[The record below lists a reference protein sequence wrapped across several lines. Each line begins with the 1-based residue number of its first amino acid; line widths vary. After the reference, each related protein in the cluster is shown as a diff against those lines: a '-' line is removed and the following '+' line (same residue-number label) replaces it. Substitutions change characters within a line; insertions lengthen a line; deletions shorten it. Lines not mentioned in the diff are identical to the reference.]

1 MIDKKGGEIVSE
13 TKPQEKKGFI
23 QKFAA
28 AGNKVPNPIVL
39 FLWAILIVLVLA
51 AIFSGTEFLIPGAE
65 DPSKITSLFNAAGLQ
80 YILTS
85 LFSNFSSMSII
96 PILIAMAAAVGI
108 GEKAGFWEA
117 LIVRC
122 FKNIPDKLLIFLF
135 LFICINGNLMSDA
148 SLIIFPT
155 LGAIL
160 FQSRKRSPLLGITL
174 AYCGYLGGLS
184 ANVLLAST
192 DANVS
197 ALTETAMQTLDITRN
212 LTITVASNWLF
223 MAVSAVMLA
232 AVGTFV
238 TLRFVEPAISK
249 EPNVDWNAEFDP
261 AALEVTRAQTRG
273 LRAAGITALVYIGLV
288 LVTVVPKGGILRNA
302 VGGILPK
309 SPFMSSIVPLL
320 AILFALLGIVYGKAA
335 KTLHG
340 SQEVISA
347 AIKGINSITSALLA
361 IFVVAQF
368 NAYLT
373 KTNLA
378 SYLAVSGANWLKSM
392 NMSGIPTIVA
402 LVIFVM
408 LLNFIAGSVSS
419 KWAMISTIIVPM
431 MALLGYHPAY
441 AQCVYR
447 VGDALTNSINP
458 IMYYIPMILAVFR
471 KYKKDAGIGTVVA
484 YQFPFFVAFF
494 ILWTLML
501 ILWFLTGW
509 PLGPGGPVFI
519 N

>member
-1 MIDKKGGEIVSE
+1 MSE
-13 TKPQEKKGFI
+13 NTPQEKTEKKGFI

-28 AGNKVPNPIVL
+28 FGNKFPHPIVL
-39 FLWAILIVLVLA
+39 FLWAILVVLVLA
-51 AIFSGTEFLIPGAE
+51 WIFNGTEFTIPGNE
-65 DPSKITSLFNAAGLQ
+65 TPSKITSLFNAAGLQ
-80 YILTS
+80 YILTT
-85 LFSNFSSMSII
+85 LFSNFSGMSIV

-160 FQSRKRSPLLGITL
+160 FQSRKKSPLLGITL

-197 ALTETAMQTLDITRN
+197 ALTETAMQTLDITKN
-212 LTITVASNWLF
+212 LTITVASNWFF
-223 MAVSAVMLA
+223 MAASAVMLA
-232 AVGTFV
+232 AVGTFI
-238 TLRFVEPAISK
+238 TLRFVEPAVNK
-249 EPNVDWNAEFDP
+249 EPNVDWEAEFDP
-261 AALEVTRAQTRG
+261 AALEVTKEQTKG
-273 LRAAGITALVYIGLV
+273 LRAAGIAALVYIALV
-288 LVTVVPKGGILRNA
+288 LLCVVPKNGILRNA
-302 VGGILPK
+302 DGGILPK

-320 AILFALLGIVYGKAA
+320 ALLFALLGIVYGKAA
-335 KTLHG
+335 KTLTG
-340 SQEVISA
+340 STNVIGA

-361 IFVVAQF
+361 IFVAAQF

-378 SYLAVSGANWLKSM
+378 SYIAVSGANWLKNM
-392 NMSGIPTIVA
+392 NLSGIPTVVA
-402 LVIFVM
+402 LVFFVM
-408 LLNFIAGSVSS
+408 ILNIIAGSVSA
-419 KWAMISTIIVPM
+419 KWAMISTIVVPM

-458 IMYYIPMILAVFR
+458 IMYYIPMILAVVR
-471 KYKKDAGIGTVVA
+471 KYKKDAGIGTVIA
-484 YQFPFFVAFF
+484 YQFPYFVAFT
-494 ILWTLML
+494 IMWTAML
-501 ILWFLTGW
+501 ILWFVTGW

-519 N
+519 G